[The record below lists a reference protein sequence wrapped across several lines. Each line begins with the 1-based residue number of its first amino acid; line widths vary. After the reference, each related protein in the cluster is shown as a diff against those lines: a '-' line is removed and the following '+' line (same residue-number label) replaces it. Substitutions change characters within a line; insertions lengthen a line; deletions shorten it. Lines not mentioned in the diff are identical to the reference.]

1 MKCFKDGEVFVESAS
16 SEGLPASRA
25 LAGLIRESLGDLEAA
40 AEEAEEGRLGGAK
53 LGVLVAVTKIVKALR
68 AIDVEFTRHYGID
81 LHPQPDDESITLP
94 YIPSDDSG
102 RRSS

>member
-1 MKCFKDGEVFVESAS
+1 MKFNDGEVFVESTS
-16 SEGLPASRA
+16 TEVLPASRA
-25 LAGLIRESLGDLEAA
+25 LAGLIRESVGDLEAA

-68 AIDVEFTRHYGID
+68 AIDAEFTRHYGID
-81 LHPQPDDESITLP
+81 LHPETDDQSISLP
-94 YIPSDDSG
+94 YIPPDDS